1 MVVGVVDSVVLVGVV
16 DDIVV
21 VGGIVVAGI
30 VDYSGSWCF

>member
-1 MVVGVVDSVVLVGVV
+1 VLVGVV

-21 VGGIVVAGI
+21 VGGIVVADV